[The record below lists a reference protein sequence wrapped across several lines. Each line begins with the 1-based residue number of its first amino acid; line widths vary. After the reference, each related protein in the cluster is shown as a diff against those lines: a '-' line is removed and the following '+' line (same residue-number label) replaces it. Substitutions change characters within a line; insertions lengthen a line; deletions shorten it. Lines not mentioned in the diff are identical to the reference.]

1 MFKDSGGGPPCAAG
15 SRMEAFGKPRTEQED
30 LAALFPGAG
39 AWAALCQA
47 CILVAS
53 SLQFAM
59 HAATA
64 RASRNAEAQ
73 MIMRILTA
81 AWLGVLVGIGA
92 PIEAWAYDVQ
102 EKSIAQLQQDL
113 AAGAVTSEQLVEA
126 YLERI
131 AALDDAGPKLNAVI
145 AINPDALSAARA
157 LDAERRAGRVRGP
170 LHGTPILLKDNIESA
185 DAMATTAG
193 SLALQSNRTGRD
205 APLVARLRAAGAII
219 LGKTNLSEWANIRDG
234 ASVSGWSAIG
244 GLTRNPYALNRNAC
258 GSSSGS
264 GAGAAASLAAAA
276 IGTETDG
283 SVVCPSSVNGLVG
296 LKPTVGL
303 VSRTHVIPISKTQDT
318 AGPMARS
325 VADAA
330 LLLTAMAGS
339 DAADAATA
347 EADRRRRDYTSGL
360 RKDALAG
367 RRIGVLRFMSGF
379 HDGVDVAFAQALEQL
394 KAAGAILVDIDAA
407 PADLAALG
415 ADELTILL
423 AELKSGLSAYLA
435 TTPGPVQTRS
445 LADLIAFN
453 AATPSET
460 ALFGQSLFER
470 AQATQGTDDPA
481 YRIALT
487 RGPVRAAG
495 ILDGLLRDNGVDA
508 LAAPTTGPAWVSDVV
523 LGDHYVGG
531 GASMLPAI
539 AGYPHVTVP
548 MGLTGGLPVGLS
560 LIAGRWEDDKLLAFA
575 YAFEQQA
582 KARTPPRYDAGVEAA
597 APFAAAV
604 LGSGAR

>member
-1 MFKDSGGGPPCAAG
+1 MA
-15 SRMEAFGKPRTEQED
+15 Q
-30 LAALFPGAG
+30 ALG
-39 AWAALCQA
+39 
-47 CILVAS
+47 
-53 SLQFAM
+53 
-59 HAATA
+59 
-64 RASRNAEAQ
+64 NAEVQ
-73 MIMRILTA
+73 MIMRMLTA
-81 AWLGVLVGIGA
+81 SLLGVLVALAA
-92 PIEAWAYDVQ
+92 PIKAWAYDVQ
-102 EKSIAQLQQDL
+102 EKTIAQLQQDL

-131 AALDDAGPKLNAVI
+131 AAIDDAGPTLNAVI
-145 AINPDALSAARA
+145 AINPDALASARA
-157 LDAERRAGRVRGP
+157 LDAERRAGRTRGP

-193 SLALQSNRTGRD
+193 SLALQANRTERD
-205 APLVARLRAAGAII
+205 APVVARLRAAGAII

-303 VSRTHVIPISKTQDT
+303 VSRTHIIPISQTQDT

-330 LLLTAMAGS
+330 LLLTVMAGS
-339 DAADAATA
+339 DSADPATA

-360 RKDALAG
+360 TAGALAG

-379 HDGVDVAFAQALEQL
+379 HAGVDVAFSQALEQL
-394 KAAGAILVDIDAA
+394 KAAGATLVDIPTA
-407 PADLAALG
+407 PVDLATLG

-445 LADLIAFN
+445 LAEVIAFN
-453 AATPSET
+453 AATPRET

-470 AQATQGTDDPA
+470 AQATQGTEDPA
-481 YRIALT
+481 YRLALS
-487 RGPVRAAG
+487 RAPVRAAE
-495 ILDGLLRDNGVDA
+495 ILDGLMRDNSVDA
-508 LAAPTTGPAWVSDVV
+508 LAAPTTGPAWLSDVV

-582 KARTPPRYDAGVEAA
+582 QARRPPRYETGVETT
-597 APFAAAV
+597 APFATAV
-604 LGSGAR
+604 RGDGAR